1 MHGRKPVKTECFY
14 EQRHRTVG
22 LPVLLQ
28 FRGIACK
35 ALDRAGIVTSGARG
49 AHVFRHSAA
58 TNLLRSGATLETV
71 GCLLRHR
78 SPQTTAIY
86 AKVDL
91 AMLEKVAQ
99 PWIEGGAACR

>member
-1 MHGRKPVKTECFY
+1 MF
-14 EQRHRTVG
+14 
-22 LPVLLQ
+22 
-28 FRGIACK
+28 F
-35 ALDRAGIVTSGARG
+35 S
-49 AHVFRHSAA
+49 HSAA

-78 SPQTTAIY
+78 SQTTAIY

-91 AMLEKVAQ
+91 AMLEKVVQ